1 MAKTLL
7 TLDRQT
13 GKSTEEYA
21 VATTLLNVSV
31 ELVMS
36 SREHDVLQ
44 DQLEDGEPGNRTV
57 ESTESIESQVTFES
71 EINEKLTREGGT
83 QVS

>member
-1 MAKTLL
+1 MAKTLV

-36 SREHDVLQ
+36 SRKDDVLQ

-71 EINEKLTREGGT
+71 EINEKLTRECGT

>member
-1 MAKTLL
+1 M

-36 SREHDVLQ
+36 SRKDDVLQ

-71 EINEKLTREGGT
+71 EINEKLTRECGT

>member
-1 MAKTLL
+1 M

-57 ESTESIESQVTFES
+57 E
-71 EINEKLTREGGT
+71 
-83 QVS
+83 